1 MQGRQR
7 KASTLC
13 ILRSFGVSCSVFPCE
28 SSSPSCLP
36 CRCHIDEC
44 SRPGMDGR
52 TAAGAATSRARRRPA
67 YSVCVRVE
75 IPSVWIGVG
84 LAVDCSI
91 NRGQGRRRPVKRIRP
106 GPLRRIRVPRR
117 RRRLLFPSSLRALG
131 RQQIRLNASHGN
143 DECTAVGS
151 ASKLRGCGAARPAR
165 PPAARRDRV
174 TFDHLAAV
182 AARARRPRIDRSR
195 SHSRVTVYNDMMG
208 VGAMVT

>member
-1 MQGRQR
+1 
-7 KASTLC
+7 
-13 ILRSFGVSCSVFPCE
+13 
-28 SSSPSCLP
+28 
-36 CRCHIDEC
+36 
-44 SRPGMDGR
+44 MDGR
-52 TAAGAATSRARRRPA
+52 TTAGAATSRARRRPA

-165 PPAARRDRV
+165 PAAARRDRV

-195 SHSRVTVYNDMMG
+195 SHSRVTVYNDMVG
-208 VGAMVT
+208 VGAMVTRSFWNFLCDPCMATLIYLLAYWLHANASSLSIATCRWDDLSSGLSG